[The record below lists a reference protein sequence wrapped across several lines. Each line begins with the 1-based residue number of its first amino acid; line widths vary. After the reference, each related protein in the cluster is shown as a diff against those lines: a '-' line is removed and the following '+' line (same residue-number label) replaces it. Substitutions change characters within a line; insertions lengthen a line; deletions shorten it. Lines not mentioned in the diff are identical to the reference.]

1 MDGFVPFDQGNTS
14 FTSPMADFDMN
25 GWPTDADAWNT
36 FYSFDALPVT
46 QPSGTANQEMGD
58 GFR

>member
-1 MDGFVPFDQGNTS
+1 MPFDQSNTS

-25 GWPTDADAWNT
+25 DWPTDADAWNT
-36 FYSFDALPVT
+36 FFNFDTLPVA
-46 QPSGTANQEMGD
+46 QRSVYANQGVGD